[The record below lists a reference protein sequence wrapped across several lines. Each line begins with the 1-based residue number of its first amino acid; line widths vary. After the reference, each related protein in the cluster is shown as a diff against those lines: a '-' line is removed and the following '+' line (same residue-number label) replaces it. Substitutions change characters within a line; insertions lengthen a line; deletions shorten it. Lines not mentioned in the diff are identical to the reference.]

1 MDKMPPG
8 GLTNH
13 LSTRCNL
20 VRGEAQRAATT
31 MGDARAVQGGLR
43 TQGYFKQ
50 SSEDQPLVTIVT
62 VVFNNAST
70 IEETIRSVLFQT
82 YDNVEY
88 IIIDGGSD
96 DGTREIIE
104 SYDDLIDCWVS
115 EPDNG
120 IYNAMNKG
128 ISLAS
133 GQYINFLNAD
143 DHYLHSGVLKK
154 ITASFRNTGS
164 QIIIGDAVMLSK
176 RLGTGNIR
184 HSNVNKYYYLFK
196 GMPQQVFFYDT
207 GLFEAGTFD
216 DSFVIAADLDF
227 YLSKL
232 TDDTVMIT
240 HVNWPVVVFNTGETS
255 SNVEML
261 AEERDIILKKHYSRM
276 ERLLFQNRFFK
287 SVFVNNELLA
297 ERPGVIDRIVRKFT
311 S

>member
-1 MDKMPPG
+1 MDTIPKS

-13 LSTRCNL
+13 ISTRCNL
-20 VRGEAQRAATT
+20 VRGEVQRASTEV
-31 MGDARAVQGGLR
+31 GDSGSIQGGLR

-50 SSEDQPLVTIVT
+50 SSKDKPLVTIVT
-62 VVFNNAST
+62 VVFNNAAT
-70 IEETIRSVLFQT
+70 IEETIRSVLYQT

-96 DGTREIIE
+96 DGTLEIIKT
-104 SYDDLIDCWVS
+104 YDDLVDYWIS

-133 GQYINFLNAD
+133 GKYLNFLNAD
-143 DHYLHSGVLKK
+143 DHYLHSGVLEK
-154 ITASFRNTGS
+154 IIASFRNTGS
-164 QIIIGDAVMLSK
+164 HIIIGDAVMLSK
-176 RLGTGNIR
+176 STGTGHIR
-184 HSNVNKYYYLFK
+184 HCNVNKYYYLFK
-196 GMPQQVFFYDT
+196 GMPQQVFFYDA
-207 GLFEAGTFD
+207 GLFEAGIFD

-232 TDDTVMIT
+232 TDKTVKIT
-240 HVNWPVVVFNTGETS
+240 HVNWPVIVFNTGATS
-255 SNVEML
+255 SNAELL
-261 AEERDIILKKHYSRM
+261 AGERDIILKRHYSRM

-287 SVFVNNELLA
+287 TLFVNNDLLA
-297 ERPGVIDRIVRKFT
+297 DRPGIIDRIVRKFT